1 MMRKIERQNTG
12 LMAPGQDLVFT
23 GQAGLAGTAALVRAK
38 RRELSRWFSEE
49 YLDELEASWE
59 EAAWRKLNMEKT
71 EFGITETEAV
81 GEGGVLKAVWD
92 LTGAYETGVV
102 FALRKIPVSQATI
115 EICERLE
122 VNPYRLYSEGCQLL
136 TAERGGQL
144 AEFLEQQGIPAA
156 VIGTIQSGI
165 AREMIVQEGR
175 GYLERPQPDEILK
188 FKEAIYYER
197 ENFGSNRKE

>member
-12 LMAPGQDLVFT
+12 NMAPGQDLVFV
-23 GQAGLAGTAALVRAK
+23 GQAGLAGAAVLAK
-38 RRELSRWFSEE
+38 ARRRELSRWFSKI
-49 YLDELEASWE
+49 YLDGLEAGWETADWRSW
-59 EAAWRKLNMEKT
+59 KPEKN
-71 EFGITETEAV
+71 EFGITEQEAV
-81 GEGGVLKAVWD
+81 GEGGVLTAVWN

-115 EICERLE
+115 EICERMD
-122 VNPYRLYSEGCQLL
+122 VNPYRLYSEGCLLL

-144 AEFLEQQGIPAA
+144 AEYLAERGIPAA
-156 VIGTIQSGI
+156 VIGRIQSGI

-188 FKEAIYYER
+188 HIPDF
-197 ENFGSNRKE
+197 F